1 MCKAWDGAMQMYAE
15 EASERTRKEV
25 TKEVTKQVT
34 EEVTNQLTKQHAR
47 KMYKKGISIEDI
59 AGILER
65 PTASVRE
72 WCENSMQHSTSV

>member
-25 TKEVTKQVT
+25 TNE
-34 EEVTNQLTKQHAR
+34 LTKRHAC

-65 PTASVRE
+65 PAASIRD
-72 WCENSMQHSTSV
+72 WCENVQKQTASA